1 MAIQFIQQLAI
12 DEATGVLYNGVTD
25 QPLSAA
31 PFVIFAGAFAAS
43 PLASAV
49 PVGAERILIDPGT
62 GLRSRWYS
70 DGVNWRV
77 YSPTL
82 ITRNTTLFSGIN
94 TIGEQYLSN
103 LLIPAGMLASGMQ
116 LEYRVGFARS
126 DTVDAVVAI
135 AHRLGPLGTIAD
147 PIGLVASVAISGASR
162 SVGLLHQ
169 MKVNANTLQKEGTAG
184 STSPSWAGVLTSG
197 IYGATSPVLNFAV
210 PLFFGV
216 SISMSAVTGTT
227 LPQVTL
233 QELWMLP

>member
-1 MAIQFIQQLAI
+1 MAIQFIQQLAV

-25 QPLSAA
+25 LPLSAA

-82 ITRNTTLFSGIN
+82 IARNATLFSGTN
-94 TIGEQYLSN
+94 TVGEQYLSN
-103 LLIPAGMLASGMQ
+103 LLIPAGMLAAGMQ
-116 LEYRVGFARS
+116 LDYRVGFARS
-126 DTVDAVVAI
+126 DAVDATVAI
-135 AHRLGPLGTIAD
+135 VHRLGPLGTIAD
-147 PIGLVASVAISGASR
+147 PVGIVASAAINSTFR
-162 SVGLLHQ
+162 SAGLLHQ
-169 MKVNANTLQKEGTAG
+169 IKVNANTLQKEGTVG
-184 STSPSWAGVLTSG
+184 SASPSWAGFLSSV
-197 IYGATSPVLNFAV
+197 IYGSTSSVLNFAV

-216 SISMSAVTGTT
+216 SVNMAAATGTT